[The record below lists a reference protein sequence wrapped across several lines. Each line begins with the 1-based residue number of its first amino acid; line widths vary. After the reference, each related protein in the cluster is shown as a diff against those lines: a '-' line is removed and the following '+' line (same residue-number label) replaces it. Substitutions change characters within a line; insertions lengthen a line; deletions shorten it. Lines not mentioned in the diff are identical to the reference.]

1 MSADA
6 GTLELLAR
14 FVGDS
19 LSPLKDRLQAG
30 EAGQLFEE
38 LGLRAPPGFM
48 TVGGIGG
55 ELANSV
61 TVAVRLAQSL
71 PPLAAAIDAVKGDD
85 AGSIA
90 TLVQRGVD
98 TTKETVALI
107 LAIQKLARAINAGAD
122 TLGATEKAT
131 LQAFATAL
139 PQRLLEY
146 LLLANLERSAPRIV
160 SLLAVSGLAE
170 DSFSLGDANNPL
182 AIPHRARRLRLD
194 AIGQLADNPAR
205 FYSDL
210 YDWGKPGFDGRELLT
225 RVGNVVSAAGLPTTI
240 LRPPGQSI
248 VLEAFLVRASVG
260 PDPGDPSAPPGLRI
274 RARRPAT
281 TDFKK
286 ATPIGTGPWSFVVDA
301 KARFEAGIDFGFF
314 PSGRLVLS
322 PPTGSASADVSAG
335 FRAER
340 ADKRPMTLF
349 GLAGATRLELKSFEA
364 LAGVRAAWA
373 SPPGR
378 AEAEPVVSIALEGMT
393 CVLDL
398 GGGDS
403 FMKSMSGGGR
413 GRADVSIGATWSPK
427 AGLKLTGSATVEV
440 AIPAH
445 ARIGP
450 ATIETIY
457 IVSGFKGGKIPLEI
471 SASVRGELGPF
482 KASVD
487 RIGVEFL
494 GSFPKDGGNL
504 GPLQL
509 DAKFKPPAGVGLS
522 ISGGGITGGG
532 FLYLNADKGEYAGG
546 LELQFQEFIH
556 IKAVGILNT
565 KMPDGSDGFSLLVI
579 ITAEFVPIQLGFGF
593 TLIGVGGLLGVNRTV
608 LYEELRLGVR
618 DGSLNS
624 ILFPK
629 DVVANAP
636 RIIGDL
642 KRIFPP
648 LNGRFL
654 IGPMGK
660 LGWGTPALITLEL
673 GVILEIPR
681 PAFAV
686 LGILRMALPAADV
699 AVLNLQ
705 VSFLGVVDFERKE
718 LTFDASLF
726 DSRVLT
732 FTLTGDMAVRL
743 YWGDNANFLLTV
755 GGFHPAYSPPPMG
768 LGTLNRLA
776 LVIFSG
782 NPNLRAEAYFAV
794 TSNTVQFGAR
804 IELYAGVDVFN
815 VYGFIGLDALIQ
827 FDPFHFIV
835 QIGAMIAVR
844 SGTSTLF
851 SIRLGLTLEGPTPWH
866 AHGTGSFEISFI
878 FTITISVSFDVTFG
892 EQRNTTL
899 PPISVRPLIEQALGL
914 DGNWRVI
921 SSGALHAH
929 VTLRSLPKDAPLVVP
944 PMGALAVTQK
954 IAPLGVSLQRF
965 GAQRVDG
972 GSRFSIVN
980 VHVGTDSAQTDAQV
994 EQFAAAQFFDMSDAE
1009 KLSRR
1014 SYEPYPAGVAL
1025 AGGNAPRANF
1035 QRVVDVVYEVIY
1047 FRKPRRLLRLSLA
1060 SALLELFAGVSSAAR
1075 SKFSA
1080 TRREPT
1086 GLGTPKVTL
1095 PHETYVLASIDGL
1108 VPHGTQVFV
1117 SETAAAVALKEVVAK
1132 DARLSKKLQ
1141 VVSSYE
1147 AVA

>member
-6 GTLELLAR
+6 GTLELLAH

-30 EAGQLFEE
+30 EAAQLFEE
-38 LGLRAPPGFM
+38 LGLRPPPGFM
-48 TVGGIGG
+48 AGGGIGG
-55 ELANSV
+55 A
-61 TVAVRLAQSL
+61 LAQSATTALQLTQTL
-71 PPLAAAIDAVKGDD
+71 PPLATAIDNIKGDNL
-85 AGSIA
+85 GSIA

-98 TTKETVALI
+98 TTQKIVALI
-107 LAIQKLARAINAGAD
+107 AAIKNLATAIDTGAAA
-122 TLGATEKAT
+122 LGGAQKAT
-131 LQAFATAL
+131 LQAFAAQL
-139 PQRLLEY
+139 PQRLVEY
-146 LLLANLERSAPRIV
+146 LLLANLERAAPRVV
-160 SLLAVSGLAE
+160 SLLAIAGLAE
-170 DSFSLGDANNPL
+170 DSLSPGDVNDPL
-182 AIPHRARRLRLD
+182 RVPHRARRLHLD
-194 AIGQLADNPAR
+194 ALGKLVDDPKLFFSNLYGWGQ
-205 FYSDL
+205 
-210 YDWGKPGFDGRELLT
+210 PGFDGKELLG
-225 RVGNVVSAAGLPTTI
+225 RAANVISAAGLPATI
-240 LRPPGQSI
+240 LRPPSQPV
-248 VLEAFLVRASVG
+248 VLEALLVRATVG
-260 PDPGDPSAPPGLRI
+260 PDPGNPGAPPGVLV
-274 RARRPAT
+274 RARRAAT
-281 TDFKK
+281 ADF
-286 ATPIGTGPWSFVVDA
+286 ANVTPIGGSWSFVVDA
-301 KARFEAGIDFGFF
+301 KARFEAGVDFGFF
-314 PSGRLVLS
+314 PSGRLVIV
-322 PPTGSASADVSAG
+322 PPSGTAAAEVSAG

-340 ADKRPMTLF
+340 ADQQPMTLF

-364 LAGVRAAWA
+364 LAGVRATWA

-378 AEAEPVVSIALEGMT
+378 AEAEPSVSLDLEGLT

-403 FMKSMSGGGR
+403 FLKSMSGGGR
-413 GRADVSIGATWSPK
+413 GRADVSVGATWSPK
-427 AGLKLTGSATVEV
+427 AGLKLTGSAAVEV

-457 IVSGFKGGKIPLEI
+457 IVSGFKEGKIPLEI

-494 GSFPKDGGNL
+494 GSFPPGGGNL

-509 DAKFKPPAGVGLS
+509 DASFKPPSGVGLS

-532 FLYLNADKGEYAGG
+532 FLYLDADKGEYAGG

-593 TLIGVGGLLGVNRTV
+593 TLIGVGGLLGVNRTA

-636 RIIGDL
+636 RIISDL

-654 IGPMGK
+654 IGPMAK

-681 PAFAV
+681 PAFAI
-686 LGILRMALPAADV
+686 LGVLRMALPAADV
-699 AVLNLQ
+699 AILNLQ
-705 VSFLGVVDFERKE
+705 VSFLGIVDFEKKQ

-743 YWGDNANFLLTV
+743 FWGDDANFLLTV
-755 GGFHPAYSPPPMG
+755 GGFHPAYTPPPMG
-768 LGTLNRLA
+768 LGPLNRLA
-776 LVIFSG
+776 IVIFAG
-782 NPNLRAEAYFAV
+782 NPSLRAEAYFAV
-794 TSNTVQFGAR
+794 TSNTVQFGAK
-804 IELYAGVDVFN
+804 IELLAGVDIFN
-815 VYGFIGLDALIQ
+815 VYGFVGLDALIQ
-827 FDPFHFIV
+827 FDPFHFII
-835 QIGAMIAVR
+835 QIGALVAVR

-851 SIRLGLTLEGPTPWH
+851 SIRLSLTLEGVTPWH

-878 FTITISVSFDVTFG
+878 FTITIPVSFDVTFG
-892 EQRNTTL
+892 EARITSL
-899 PPISVRPLIEQALGL
+899 PSIDVRGLIVKALEL
-914 DGNWRVI
+914 EGNWRVL
-921 SSGALHAH
+921 SDGNLHAQ
-929 VTLRSLPKDAPLVVP
+929 VTLRSLPKGAPLVVP

-954 IAPLGVSLQRF
+954 IAPLGVTLQRF
-965 GAQRVDG
+965 GARRIAG
-972 GSRFSIVN
+972 GTHFSIVN
-980 VHVGTDSAQTDAQV
+980 VRVGADPAGTDAQE

-1035 QRVVDVVYEVIY
+1035 QRKVDVEYEVIY
-1047 FRKPRRLLRLSLA
+1047 FRKPRRSLLLTLA
-1060 SALLELFAGVSSAAR
+1060 GALLDLYAGMSAAAR

-1086 GLGTPKVTL
+1086 GLGTPKVSV
-1095 PHETYVLASIDGL
+1095 PHETYVLASVDSL
-1108 VPHGTQVFV
+1108 VPHDAQLYT
-1117 SETAAAVALKEVVAK
+1117 SETAAAMAMKELVAK
-1132 DARLSKKLQ
+1132 DPRQASKLQ
-1141 VVSSYE
+1141 VISSYE
-1147 AVA
+1147 AAA

>member
-1 MSADA
+1 VSSDA
-6 GTLELLAR
+6 GTLEVLAH

-30 EAGQLFEE
+30 EAAHLFQE
-38 LGLRAPPGFM
+38 LGLRPPPGFM
-48 TVGGIGG
+48 TAGGIGG
-55 ELANSV
+55 ELANSASI
-61 TVAVRLAQSL
+61 AVQLSQTL
-71 PPLAAAIDAVKGDD
+71 PPLATAIDNVSGDD
-85 AGSIA
+85 LGSIA

-98 TTKETVALI
+98 STQKIVAL
-107 LAIQKLARAINAGAD
+107 LAAIKDLATAIDTGAAS
-122 TLGATEKAT
+122 LGAAQKAT
-131 LQAFATAL
+131 VQAFAAEL

-146 LLLANLERSAPRIV
+146 LLLANLERSAPRVV
-160 SLLAVSGLAE
+160 SLLAVAGLAE
-170 DSFSLGDANNPL
+170 DVLSPGDVNDPL
-182 AIPHRARRLRLD
+182 KIPHRARRLRLD
-194 AIGQLADNPAR
+194 AIGRLAKDPAG
-205 FYSDL
+205 FYADL
-210 YDWGKPGFDGRELLT
+210 YDWGKPGFDGRELLG
-225 RVGNVVSAAGLPTTI
+225 RVANVISAAGLPATI
-240 LRPPGQSI
+240 LRPPGQPV
-248 VLEAFLVRASVG
+248 VLEALLVRATIG
-260 PDPGDPSAPPGLRI
+260 PDPGDPGAPRGVLV
-274 RARRPAT
+274 RARRAAT
-281 TDFKK
+281 ADFKNT
-286 ATPIGTGPWSFVVDA
+286 TPVGGSWSFVVDA
-301 KARFEAGIDFGFF
+301 KARFEAGVDFGFF
-314 PSGRLVLS
+314 PSGRLVIV
-322 PPTGSASADVSAG
+322 PPSGNASADVSAG

-340 ADKRPMTLF
+340 DDKQAMTLF
-349 GLAGATRLELKSFEA
+349 GLAGATRLELRSFEA
-364 LAGVRAAWA
+364 LAAVRATW
-373 SPPGR
+373 SLPPGR
-378 AEAEPVVSIALEGMT
+378 AEAEPSVSMALEGLT

-403 FMKSMSGGGR
+403 FLQSMSGGGR

-427 AGLKLTGSATVEV
+427 AGLKFTGSATVEV

-457 IVSGFKGGKIPLEI
+457 IVSGFKDGKIPLEI
-471 SASVRGELGPF
+471 SAAVRGELGPF

-494 GSFPKDGGNL
+494 GSFPPDGGNL

-509 DAKFKPPAGVGLS
+509 DARFKPPTGVGLS
-522 ISGGGITGGG
+522 ITGGGITGGG
-532 FLYLNADKGEYAGG
+532 FLYLDSDKGEYAGG

-565 KMPDGSDGFSLLVI
+565 KMPDGSEGFSLLVI

-593 TLIGVGGLLGVNRTV
+593 TLIGVGGLLGVNRTA
-608 LYEELRLGVR
+608 LYEQLRLGVR

-636 RIIGDL
+636 RIISDL

-654 IGPMGK
+654 VGPMGK

-681 PAFAV
+681 PAFAI
-686 LGILRMALPAADV
+686 LGILRMALPAEDV
-699 AVLNLQ
+699 AILNLQ

-755 GGFHPAYSPPPMG
+755 GGFHPAYTPPPMG
-768 LGTLNRLA
+768 LGPLNRLA
-776 LVIFSG
+776 IVIFAG
-782 NPNLRAEAYFAV
+782 NPSLRAEAYFAV
-794 TSNTVQFGAR
+794 TSNTVQFGAK

-844 SGTSTLF
+844 SGSSTLF
-851 SIRLGLTLEGPTPWH
+851 SIRLSLTLEGPTPWH
-866 AHGTGSFEISFI
+866 AHGRGSFEISFI
-878 FTITISVSFDVTFG
+878 FTITISVGFDVTFG
-892 EQRNTTL
+892 DERNTSL
-899 PPISVRPLIEQALGL
+899 PRIAVRPLIEEALGL
-914 DGNWRVI
+914 DGNWRVL
-921 SSGALHAH
+921 SDGNLHAH
-929 VTLRSLPKDAPLVVP
+929 VTLRSLPKGAPLVVP

-954 IAPLGVSLQRF
+954 IAPLGVTLQRF
-965 GAQRVDG
+965 GARRVDG
-972 GSRFSIVN
+972 GVRFSIVN
-980 VHVGTDSAQTDAQV
+980 VHVGADPAGTDAQV

-1014 SYEPYPAGVAL
+1014 SYEPYLAGVAV
-1025 AGGNAPRANF
+1025 AGGNAPRANC

-1047 FRKPRRLLRLSLA
+1047 FRKPRRQLFLTLA
-1060 SALLELFAGVSSAAR
+1060 AAMLDLYAGVTSAAR

-1086 GLGTPKVTL
+1086 GLGTPKVTV
-1095 PHETYVLASIDGL
+1095 PHETYVLATIEGL
-1108 VPHGTQVFV
+1108 QPHNAEVFA
-1117 SETAAAVALKEVVAK
+1117 SETAAAVALKEIVAK
-1132 DARLSKKLQ
+1132 DARLSTKLQ
-1141 VVSSYE
+1141 VISSYE
-1147 AVA
+1147 AAA

>member
-30 EAGQLFEE
+30 EAAQLFEE
-38 LGLRAPPGFM
+38 LGLRPPPGFM
-48 TVGGIGG
+48 ATGGIGG
-55 ELANSV
+55 ELANSAA
-61 TVAVRLAQSL
+61 VALQLAQTLPSL
-71 PPLAAAIDAVKGDD
+71 STAIDNVKGDD
-85 AGSIA
+85 LGSVA
-90 TLVQRGVD
+90 TLVQKGVD
-98 TTKETVALI
+98 TTQKIVALI
-107 LAIQKLARAINAGAD
+107 TAIKNLATAMDTGAAA
-122 TLGATEKAT
+122 LGAAEKVT
-131 LQAFATAL
+131 LQAFAAQL

-146 LLLANLERSAPRIV
+146 LLLANLERGAPRVV
-160 SLLAVSGLAE
+160 SLLAVAGLAE
-170 DSFSLGDANNPL
+170 DSSSSGNVDDPL
-182 AIPHRARRLRLD
+182 AVPHRARRLRLD
-194 AIGQLADNPAR
+194 AIGRLAKDPAG

-210 YDWGKPGFDGRELLT
+210 YGWGKPGFDGKELLG
-225 RVGNVVSAAGLPTTI
+225 RAANVISAAGLPATI
-240 LRPPGQSI
+240 LHPPGQSD
-248 VLEAFLVRASVG
+248 VLEALLVRATVG
-260 PDPGDPSAPPGLRI
+260 SDPGDPGAPPGLLV
-274 RARRPAT
+274 RARRAAT
-281 TDFKK
+281 ADFKDS
-286 ATPIGTGPWSFVVDA
+286 TPIGGPWSFVVDA
-301 KARFEAGIDFGFF
+301 RARFEAGVDFGFF
-314 PSGRLVLS
+314 PSGRFVIT
-322 PPTGSASADVSAG
+322 PPSGNVSADVSAG

-340 ADKRPMTLF
+340 ADKQPMTLV

-364 LAGVRAAWA
+364 LAGVRATWV

-378 AEAEPVVSIALEGMT
+378 AEAEPSINMALDGLT

-403 FMKSMSGGGR
+403 FLKSMSGGGR
-413 GRADVSIGATWSPK
+413 GRADVSIGASWSPK

-457 IVSGFKGGKIPLEI
+457 IVSGLKDGNIPLEI

-487 RIGVEFL
+487 RIGVEFI
-494 GSFPKDGGNL
+494 GSFPPGGGNV

-509 DAKFKPPAGVGLS
+509 DARFKPPSGVGLS

-532 FLYLNADKGEYAGG
+532 FLYLDPDKGEYAGG

-565 KMPDGSDGFSLLVI
+565 KMPDGSNGFSLLVI

-593 TLIGVGGLLGVNRTV
+593 TLIGVGGLLGVNRTA
-608 LYEELRLGVR
+608 LYDELRLGVR

-681 PAFAV
+681 PAFAI
-686 LGILRMALPAADV
+686 LGILRMALPAEDV
-699 AVLNLQ
+699 AILNLQ

-755 GGFHPAYSPPPMG
+755 GGFHPAYTPPPMG
-768 LGTLNRLA
+768 LGPLNRLA
-776 LVIFSG
+776 IVIFSG
-782 NPNLRAEAYFAV
+782 NPSLRAEAYFAV
-794 TSNTVQFGAR
+794 TSNTVQFGAK
-804 IELYAGVDVFN
+804 IELYAGADIFN

-827 FDPFHFIV
+827 FDPFHFII

-844 SGTSTLF
+844 SGSSTLF
-851 SIRLGLTLEGPTPWH
+851 SIRLSLTLAGPTPWH
-866 AHGTGSFEISFI
+866 VHGTGSFEIGFI

-892 EQRNTTL
+892 DERNTTL
-899 PPISVRPLIEQALGL
+899 PPIAVRPLIEEALGL
-914 DGNWRVI
+914 DGNWRVL
-921 SSGALHAH
+921 SDGNLHAH
-929 VTLRSLPKDAPLVVP
+929 VTLRTLPKGAPLVVP

-954 IAPLGVSLQRF
+954 IAPLGVTLQRF
-965 GAQRVDG
+965 GARRVDG
-972 GSRFSIVN
+972 GATFSIVN
-980 VHVGTDSAQTDAQV
+980 VHVGADPAGTDAQH

-1014 SYEPYPAGVAL
+1014 SYEPYPAGIAM

-1035 QRVVDVVYEVIY
+1035 QRVVDVEYEVIY
-1047 FRKPRRLLRLSLA
+1047 FRKPRRPLLLTLA
-1060 SALLELFAGVSSAAR
+1060 GALLELYVGISAAAR
-1075 SKFSA
+1075 STFSA

-1086 GLGTPKVTL
+1086 GLGTPKVTV
-1095 PHETYVLASIDGL
+1095 PHETYVLASVDGL
-1108 VPHGTQVFV
+1108 VPHDAQVYS
-1117 SETAAAVALKEVVAK
+1117 SETAAAVAMKEIVTK
-1132 DARLSKKLQ
+1132 DARLSDKLQ
-1141 VVSSYE
+1141 VISSYE
-1147 AVA
+1147 AAA